1 MQLSRPGTHGSR
13 GTPGGSS
20 RACLTAAARLSG
32 ARSSQ
37 RRRSTAISVP
47 SSAIGRPATASRKFF
62 LYWTQSQT
70 TRSLDRSADEVQTAS
85 MIGPSADR
93 AACESRSFLTAR
105 RSTSM
110 LARLVGLPGTDAS
123 LVGLAA
129 TDAGL
134 VGLAGTDARLVRLA
148 GPDAA
153 RLGLVGLAGTDAGL
167 VQDAGHR
174 LLVPRD
180 EQVHPGH
187 ALDAGELLHGLGR
200 QPR

>member
-37 RRRSTAISVP
+37 RRKSPAISVP

-110 LARLVGLPGTDAS
+110 LACLVL
-123 LVGLAA
+123 

-134 VGLAGTDARLVRLA
+134 VGLAACLVGLA
-148 GPDAA
+148 GADA
-153 RLGLVGLAGTDAGL
+153 GLVGLAACLVGLAGADAGL
-167 VQDAGHR
+167 VQDAGHG
-174 LLVPRD
+174 LLVS
-180 EQVHPGH
+180 
-187 ALDAGELLHGLGR
+187 
-200 QPR
+200 

>member
-93 AACESRSFLTAR
+93 AAADSRSFLIAR

-110 LARLVGLPGTDAS
+110 LACLVLTDAG
-123 LVGLAA
+123 LVL

-134 VGLAGTDARLVRLA
+134 VGLAGTDA
-148 GPDAA
+148 
-153 RLGLVGLAGTDAGL
+153 GLVGLAGTDA
-167 VQDAGHR
+167 
-174 LLVPRD
+174 
-180 EQVHPGH
+180 
-187 ALDAGELLHGLGR
+187 
-200 QPR
+200 